1 MATLCRRS
9 LVVSKANSVPFP
21 AAEAPPDPGIVTA
34 TDVSTAAEVA
44 IAAEIALAKAAPAK
58 VSLAK
63 ATQAAEEAPVAG
75 TAPTLQKTE
84 FLPSI
89 RGRRSK
95 ERTGKD

>member
-44 IAAEIALAKAAPAK
+44 IAAEIALANAAP
-58 VSLAK
+58 
-63 ATQAAEEAPVAG
+63 AAEEAPVAG
-75 TAPTLQKTE
+75 TAPTLRKTE